1 METRSNHVL
10 VGSVVLALLA
20 GLLLFIVW
28 LAGLSNTQKQC
39 FDIYFQQGVGGL
51 NKGSSVSFAGVPV
64 GQITKISLLPEKP
77 EFVWVRIEV
86 NEETP
91 VLQGTSAQIKGVGF
105 TGVSE
110 IQLDG
115 AVSGAKPLAQVGP
128 QGCPVIPATS
138 GGLGALLNSA
148 PELLDRIQRLTERL
162 TELLSDKNQ
171 NAISD
176 ILENVELTTD
186 VLAKRAPDLAD
197 AVGDARIAARE
208 AGVAARKWGAVAD
221 STNAV
226 LKNNAEPAVRDLQ
239 KAIGSVQR
247 AADNLDS
254 VIADARPGVQNLT
267 KTTIPE
273 ANRLVRD
280 LRDLSTTLS
289 DFSQRMNE
297 KGVGGA
303 LGEPKLPDYKPK
315 DGR

>member
-20 GLLLFIVW
+20 GLLLFVVW
-28 LAGLSNTQKQC
+28 LAGLSNVQKQC
-39 FDIYFQQGVGGL
+39 FDVYFQQGVGGL
-51 NKGSSVSFAGVPV
+51 NKGSSVTFAGVPV
-64 GQITKISLLPEKP
+64 GQITKISLLPDRP

-86 NEETP
+86 DEETP

-115 AVSGAKPLAQVGP
+115 AVQGAKRLDQVGP

-171 NAISD
+171 NAVSD
-176 ILENVELTTD
+176 ILENVDRTTA
-186 VLAKRAPDLAD
+186 VLAERAPDLAD
-197 AVGDARIAARE
+197 AIADARIAARN
-208 AGVAARKWGAVAD
+208 AGVAAERVGVLAD
-221 STNAV
+221 STTRLVNEQGKPA
-226 LKNNAEPAVRDLQ
+226 AEDLR
-239 KAIGSVQR
+239 KAIASVQR
-247 AADNLDS
+247 AADNLDA
-254 VIADARPGVQNLT
+254 VVADARPGVQNLT
-267 KTTIPE
+267 KNTIPE
-273 ANRLVRD
+273 ANRLVKD
-280 LRDLSTTLS
+280 LRELSVSLS

-297 KGVGGA
+297 GGVGGV
-303 LGEPKLPDYKPK
+303 LGKPKLPDYKPK